1 MFGLDTTGVQETAR
15 SVLLLKGRP
24 SGRVRGC
31 RIDAQFEVGDG
42 TEQQGFVVLVSY
54 DDMFSAVET
63 AYFVDRAGAI
73 RDRLTLGH
81 ATEQGLISD
90 IAVDGPAAITF
101 TFPTNRRHR
110 LRVHRRSRLFGLR
123 KRWLILDSLPQSPVD
138 RLGSPCPNKAR
149 HASDA
154 RTP

>member
-1 MFGLDTTGVQETAR
+1 
-15 SVLLLKGRP
+15 

-31 RIDAQFEVGDG
+31 WIDAQFEVGHG
-42 TEQQGFVVLVSY
+42 TEQGGFVVLVSY

-81 ATEQGLISD
+81 ATEQGLISE

-101 TFPTNRRHR
+101 TFPMSCRRR
-110 LRVHRRSRLFGLR
+110 LRVRRRTWLFGMR
-123 KRWLILDSLPQSPVD
+123 ERWLILDSLPQSPVD

-149 HASDA
+149 DLPDLRTGDRRQA
-154 RTP
+154 RCIGP